1 MTTIKDFLKKC
12 TAKLDSCNMDECVSI
27 LTDEHGTEVARADH
41 IKSTTTCRSSIWID
55 EYERILT
62 EKEIDYIIDFLFN
75 ETEEELRE
83 WNANYNDDC
92 DVRSEQGLYG
102 YGY

>member
-1 MTTIKDFLKKC
+1 MKTIKDFLSKC

-27 LTDEHGTEVARADH
+27 LKDEHGTEVARADH
-41 IKSTTTCRSSIWID
+41 INSITTCQPSVWIG
-55 EYERILT
+55 ENERILS

-83 WNANYNDDC
+83 WNANYNDDY